1 MTIERAK
8 LLLPLLVLAIGIP
21 ANAFGQ
27 TSSSSAFTVDRNLV
41 FTETP
46 DKSLTLNLY
55 RPVNA
60 AGKPPVVVLIYGGA
74 WMMRFPQSQTR
85 KAEWLAR
92 NGYAAAVIDYRL
104 SSEAIFPAPLYDC
117 KAAVRWIRANADK
130 YNIDTAH
137 IGAWG
142 DSSGGH
148 LASLLGVT
156 AGITNLEGNGGNP
169 GESSEVQAVVDFF
182 GPADLVSIAS
192 EKSVIPHAKADSPES
207 RLIGGPLLDNI
218 EKAKAASP
226 ITYATNHPAPFLI
239 VHGDQDQLVP
249 WEQSELFYEALTH
262 AGADV
267 TFYTI
272 AGAGHEDLKFDSP
285 MMRAAVKAF
294 FDKHLWE
301 TGQK

>member
-1 MTIERAK
+1 MKIERIK
-8 LLLPLLVLAIGIP
+8 LLLPLLMLAMGLS
-21 ANAFGQ
+21 ACVFGQ

-41 FTETP
+41 FTTTP
-46 DKSLTLNLY
+46 EKNLTLNLY
-55 RPVNA
+55 RPANSSE
-60 AGKPPVVVLIYGGA
+60 KLPVIVMIYGGA
-74 WMMRFPQSQTR
+74 WMMRFPQSQTH
-85 KAEWLAR
+85 KAQWLAR

-104 SSEAIFPAPLYDC
+104 SSEAKFPAPLYDC
-117 KAAVRWIRANADK
+117 KAAVRWLRANADK
-130 YNIDTAH
+130 YNLDPAH

-148 LASLLGVT
+148 LAGLLGVT

-169 GESSEVQAVVDFF
+169 SESSDVQAVVDFF
-182 GPADLVSIAS
+182 GPADFVNIVS
-192 EKSVIPHAKADSPES
+192 EKSALAHGKADSPEGL
-207 RLIGGPLLDNI
+207 LIGGAIKDNI

-226 ITYATNHPAPFLI
+226 VTYATNNPAPFLI
-239 VHGDQDQLVP
+239 VHGDKDQIVP

-272 AGAGHEDLKFDSP
+272 AGAGHEDPNFDSP

-294 FDKHLWE
+294 FDKHLKE
-301 TGQK
+301 AAQK